1 MRLPRP
7 ARLDA
12 AIAAVLVTWAVV
24 EAIVVTGPGPTW
36 ERIAWGLA
44 LTVPLAWSRFA
55 PIPIALGLAALSAVH
70 IAIDQSA
77 TREGGATPFPSLL
90 VAAFAAAAYAR
101 RVRDAVL
108 AGAVITGVLAWVV
121 YSNYYTG
128 SAQPSDAPIL
138 VGFVGAAW
146 GVGYLVRRR
155 TQSGEQAVAEE
166 RARIAREL
174 HDIVGHSVSV
184 ISLQAGAAEQLLRK
198 DPDAAAEH
206 LQAVRRTAHEALVE
220 MRRLLAVLR
229 EDAPTYDPQPGLDRL
244 DALVAQARAGGLTVE
259 VERAD
264 TDAPLAPGVDLAA
277 YRIVQE
283 ALTNA
288 RKHAGAVHA
297 RVRVTRDPQTLDIE
311 VVNDG
316 PPVHVNGSG
325 GHGLAGMA
333 ERVRLFGGT
342 LDAAPRA
349 DGGFRVHARL
359 PA

>member
-12 AIAAVLVTWAVV
+12 AIAGVLVVWAVLEAVL
-24 EAIVVTGPGPTW
+24 VTGPGPTW
-36 ERIAWGLA
+36 ERIVWGLA
-44 LTVPLAWSRFA
+44 VTVPLAWSRFA
-55 PIPIALGLAALSAVH
+55 PISIAVWLSALSAFH
-70 IAIDQSA
+70 IAVYQASTD
-77 TREGGATPFPSLL
+77 EGGAMPFPALL
-90 VAAFAAAAYAR
+90 IAAFAAAAYAR
-101 RVRDAVL
+101 RIRDAVL
-108 AGAVITGVLAWVV
+108 VTVAIYGTMAWVV
-121 YSNYYTG
+121 YSDYYTG
-128 SAQPSDAPIL
+128 SSQPSDAPIL
-138 VGFVGAAW
+138 AFFLGAAW

-155 TQSGEQAVAEE
+155 TQSGETAIAEE

-229 EDAPTYDPQPGLDRL
+229 EDAPTYDPQPGLGRL
-244 DALVAQARAGGLTVE
+244 DALVEQARAGGLTVE
-259 VERAD
+259 VEHA
-264 TDAPLAPGVDLAA
+264 AGSEPLAPGVDLAA

-297 RVRVTRDPQTLDIE
+297 RVRVTREPGALDVE

-316 PPVHVNGSG
+316 PPAHVNGS

-342 LDAAPRA
+342 LDAAPRPG
-349 DGGFRVHARL
+349 GGFRVHARL